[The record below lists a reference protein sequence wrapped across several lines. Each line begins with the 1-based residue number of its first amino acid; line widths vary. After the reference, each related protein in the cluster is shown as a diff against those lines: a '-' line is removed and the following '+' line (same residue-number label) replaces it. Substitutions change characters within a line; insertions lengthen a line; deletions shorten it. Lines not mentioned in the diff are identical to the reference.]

1 MGKKVTEDRESG
13 IVRYGE
19 SGIVRY
25 GESGIVRYGERVG

>member
-25 GESGIVRYGERVG
+25 GERVG